1 MTGEEAIA
9 DIEHSPWQGVRLG
22 LERTRELLEKLGNP
36 EKNLRFVHI
45 AGTNGKGST
54 AAMLAAV
61 LQSAGYR
68 TGLYISPFLQVFNE
82 RMSVNGT
89 MISGE
94 ELGEITEQVRFSAE
108 AMEDRPTE
116 FELMTAI
123 AFLYFRRQHCD
134 IVVLEVGMGG
144 RLDSTNVIVSPE
156 AAVICNI

>member
-9 DIEHSPWQGVRLG
+9 YIEHIPWQGVRLG

-144 RLDSTNVIVSPE
+144 RLDSTNVIGSP
-156 AAVICNI
+156 

>member
-9 DIEHSPWQGVRLG
+9 YIEHIPQAGVRLG

-68 TGLYISPFLQVFNE
+68 TGLYLSLFAGVQRAYE
-82 RMSVNGT
+82 RQRNDDFRRGA
-89 MISGE
+89 
-94 ELGEITEQVRFSAE
+94 GEITEQVCAFPR
-108 AMEDRPTE
+108 RP
-116 FELMTAI
+116 
-123 AFLYFRRQHCD
+123 
-134 IVVLEVGMGG
+134 G
-144 RLDSTNVIVSPE
+144 RPAHRV
-156 AAVICNI
+156 

>member
-1 MTGEEAIA
+1 M
-9 DIEHSPWQGVRLG
+9 
-22 LERTRELLEKLGNP
+22 GNP

-108 AMEDRPTE
+108 AMDC
-116 FELMTAI
+116 L
-123 AFLYFRRQHCD
+123 LYTSRC
-134 IVVLEVGMGG
+134 V
-144 RLDSTNVIVSPE
+144 
-156 AAVICNI
+156 